1 MSKFYVIL
9 TLTKG
14 QYTLWKVKVLPLRGH
29 MQNILKFRW
38 AEAWLFEKIQAYSFT
53 LTKGDNECLT
63 TM

>member
-29 MQNILKFRW
+29 MQNILKLCW
-38 AEAWLFEKIQAYSFT
+38 AEARLFEKIQAYI
-53 LTKGDNECLT
+53 LL
-63 TM
+63 